1 MTSDTFHYLPV
12 GMLPNP
18 GTCCVCGSNQR
29 GCVDFGITVEYF
41 GAVLICEECILDIS
55 NVEQLGLI
63 TRSEVAQM
71 MEQNELLL
79 AREERVQRERYQL
92 RDAVVAVVDS
102 FNRAVDDS
110 EPSNLVSIPIAPAH
124 RVNFLEVF
132 RDPN

>member
-1 MTSDTFHYLPV
+1 
-12 GMLPNP
+12 MLPNP

-132 RDPN
+132 RDSN